1 MIIRVVRVTFAPAH
15 VPAFLALFRASWARI
30 RQQPGCRHLEL
41 WQDADH
47 PATYCTYLSCTH
59 KSDSVKTGVS
69 RSSLSNSK
77 SHFSD
82 LIAFGICYVLKPK
95 IVLSI
100 NWLQTCVYTIDCTYS
115 RLESAAALDAYR
127 RSALFGEVWPRYQ
140 AAVRGP
146 ASCLFIADLC

>member
-47 PATYCTYLSCTH
+47 PATYCTY
-59 KSDSVKTGVS
+59 S
-69 RSSLSNSK
+69 R
-77 SHFSD
+77 
-82 LIAFGICYVLKPK
+82 
-95 IVLSI
+95 
-100 NWLQTCVYTIDCTYS
+100 W
-115 RLESAAALDAYR
+115 ESAAALDAYR